1 MGRHH
6 GDHRRRAC
14 RRNYGDRVRR
24 RPSCRDHY
32 GAGRFPVSY
41 SKGRVTPSA
50 KITVEMGEVIG
61 WQAKS
66 PTGRL
71 QDLAPFPI
79 VVAYI
84 PEDGQIVIDK
94 IMNCPFQE
102 ERPQLER
109 GGHAAARRSRAGA
122 LAYQV
127 AQQVT
132 ASLTGAGVTACPF
145 LSSNLWT
152 RTTTP
157 RRSRTPKAK

>member
-6 GDHRRRAC
+6 GDRRGVPVVGITAIE
-14 RRNYGDRVRR
+14 YGDDQVVEN
-24 RPSCRDHY
+24 HY

-50 KITVEMGEVIG
+50 KITVAMGEVIG

-84 PEDGQIVIDK
+84 PEDGQIVTDK
-94 IMNCPFQE
+94 IMNCRFKKNARNWKE
-102 ERPQLER
+102 GDTRQLVDLELVPS
-109 GGHAAARRSRAGA
+109 HIKWH
-122 LAYQV
+122 
-127 AQQVT
+127 
-132 ASLTGAGVTACPF
+132 
-145 LSSNLWT
+145 N
-152 RTTTP
+152 
-157 RRSRTPKAK
+157 K

>member
-1 MGRHH
+1 MAEATDLIPLINGIEYSW
-6 GDHRRRAC
+6 GDITATVGGVPVVGITAIE
-14 RRNYGDRVRR
+14 YGDDQVVEN
-24 RPSCRDHY
+24 HY

-50 KITVEMGEVIG
+50 KITVAMGEVIG

-84 PEDGQIVIDK
+84 PEDGQIVTDK
-94 IMNCPFQE
+94 IMNCRFKK
-102 ERPQLER
+102 RPQLER

-145 LSSNLWT
+145 FIE
-152 RTTTP
+152 
-157 RRSRTPKAK
+157 

>member
-6 GDHRRRAC
+6 GDRRGRAC
-14 RRNYGDRVRR
+14 RRNYGDDQVVEN
-24 RPSCRDHY
+24 HY

-50 KITVEMGEVIG
+50 KITVAMGEVIG

-84 PEDGQIVIDK
+84 PEDGQIVTDK
-94 IMNCPFQE
+94 IMNCRFKKNARNWKE
-102 ERPQLER
+102 GDTRQLVDLELVPS
-109 GGHAAARRSRAGA
+109 HIKWH
-122 LAYQV
+122 
-127 AQQVT
+127 
-132 ASLTGAGVTACPF
+132 
-145 LSSNLWT
+145 N
-152 RTTTP
+152 
-157 RRSRTPKAK
+157 K